1 MSYNFN
7 DRPTDLGCDKIN
19 TWVGCSDWQMILCI
33 ILVQCMRLSIYLK
46 FYVPFIIYELSFI
59 LMFRITITTKECLY
73 SKNFTLTIRTTFC
86 SVMIDKARVHSG
98 GTISPYAFMM
108 PAIAID
114 ECTHSPKNKNQ
125 IKRISVLFSNK
136 TATKLLDVDITSWN
150 LAV

>member
-1 MSYNFN
+1 
-7 DRPTDLGCDKIN
+7 
-19 TWVGCSDWQMILCI
+19 MILCI
-33 ILVQCMRLSIYLK
+33 ILVQCMRLYIYLK

-114 ECTHSPKNKNQ
+114 ECTHSPKNQGVFVKHY
-125 IKRISVLFSNK
+125 SMPPA
-136 TATKLLDVDITSWN
+136 ATKSKKLF
-150 LAV
+150 LASRSKSRSQDY